1 MAMEPLT
8 EDQRCRLARAMEEWR
23 RIMVARR
30 GTRDLVD
37 DLIDALNRQS
47 FELSDVSNG

>member
-1 MAMEPLT
+1 MTPSDE
-8 EDQRCRLARAMEEWR
+8 QRRRLARAMEEWR

-37 DLIDALNRQS
+37 DLLDALNRQG
-47 FELSDVSNG
+47 FDVADTDNG